1 MLDEY
6 EKKRDFG
13 RTPEP
18 PPGDAPGD
26 AGALTFVVQKHAAR
40 RLHYDFRLE
49 LDGVL
54 KSWAVPKGPSLDPTD
69 KRLAVLV
76 EDHPLDY
83 ASFEGVIPRG
93 EYGAGQ
99 VIVWDAGTYSPDEGG
114 RLSSDDRAEA
124 AERTRAGLAR
134 GKLSFTL
141 RGEKMQGSWTLVK
154 SRIGEKEWLLI
165 KHEDEFADPQG
176 DLLADGR
183 SVRTG
188 RTVEDL
194 GAALG
199 EPAAPAGASTPPDLR
214 ATLEGVP
221 GARRG
226 PFPRP
231 YAPMLPSL
239 ASKPFSHPDW
249 VFEPKLDG
257 VRALAFVQGGRA
269 RLLARSGIETT
280 GQYPVLA
287 AEIGRGFRGDV
298 ILDGEIVA
306 LDDDGRPSFHRL
318 AHRIHLQAEVDVR
331 RAEAEIPLVYYAFDL
346 LYLDG
351 YDLRSV
357 PLERRKRLLEE
368 QLGAAGFGRIVLLPH
383 FEGDGEIAFH
393 AAVEHGFE
401 GVVAKRRGSAYETGR
416 RSPRW
421 LKVKGTSTE
430 DFVIGA
436 YSRGTGNRADTFGA
450 LLVGTIGANDQLE
463 YVAHVGTGFDD
474 RLLRELLAQLEPL
487 QSPTC
492 PFTVQPP
499 LKGPTT
505 WVQPVLVAEVKYD
518 QRTPDGSI
526 RSPVFVRLRPDKLP
540 QEAMGSDAEPVEPA
554 AVAVLTDESG
564 TEEAVDR
571 ASTPP
576 LHAETEPE
584 TCAGRGAG
592 SEAGSPVPLDYGAG
606 SLGTSTQD
614 ALDQLAQAGNNLLLE
629 VGGQRI
635 GLTNLDKE
643 LWPATERRALTKRD
657 LIAYYAAMAP
667 YLLPHLRDRP
677 LTLIRLPNGIGGQ
690 RFYQKHGEEL
700 PEFVEMVRHYS
711 KQVSGDQDY
720 LLCNNLPTLLWLG
733 QVAAI
738 ELHSS
743 YCRINPE
750 PDAQHL
756 SKVYAGSRENYM
768 RSLLNFPDF
777 VVFDLDPYIYAGTEA
792 PGEEP
797 QLNREAFAKTSE
809 TALWLKEIL
818 DGLSLRG
825 FLKTTGRTGLHIY
838 VPIRRDLDYDASR
851 ALAESIT
858 GYLARSHPTDVT
870 VEWSVP
876 RRTGRVFADY
886 NQNARAKT
894 LASIYSPRGT
904 PEASVSVPLG
914 WDELG
919 RVYPTD
925 FTILDV
931 PERLRQLGD
940 LWAGILDAKHDLKAL
955 ADRVP

>member
-1 MLDEY
+1 MLDDY

-18 PPGDAPGD
+18 PPGDAPDGR
-26 AGALTFVVQKHAAR
+26 GSLTFVVQKHAAR

-54 KSWAVPKGPSLDPTD
+54 KSWAVPKGPSLDPAD

-114 RLSSDDRAEA
+114 RLSFEDRAEA
-124 AERTRAGLAR
+124 AERARAALAR

-141 RGEKMQGSWTLVK
+141 RGEKLQGSWTLVK

-165 KHEDEFADPQG
+165 KHEDGFGDPQA

-183 SVRTG
+183 SVQSG

-194 GAALG
+194 GAALL
-199 EPAAPAGASTPPDLR
+199 EPAAAAVGSTPPNLS

-231 YAPMLPSL
+231 FAPMLPSL

-249 VFEPKLDG
+249 IFEPKLDG
-257 VRALAFVQGGRA
+257 VRALAFVQGSRA
-269 RLLARSGIETT
+269 LLLARSGIETT

-287 AEIGRGFRGDV
+287 TELGRHFRRDV

-357 PLERRKRLLEE
+357 PLERRKGLLEE
-368 QLGAAGFGRIVLLPH
+368 QFGAAGFGRIVLLPH
-383 FEGDGEIAFH
+383 FVGDGEIAFH
-393 AAVEHGFE
+393 AAVAHGFE
-401 GVVAKRRGSAYETGR
+401 GVVAKRRGSPYEAGR
-416 RSPRW
+416 RSRRW

-430 DFVIGA
+430 DFVVGG

-450 LLVGTIGANDQLE
+450 LLVGAFGAHDQLE

-474 RLLRELLAQLEPL
+474 RLLRELLARLEPL

-505 WVQPVLVAEVKYD
+505 WVRPELVAEVKYD

-540 QEAMGSDAEPVEPA
+540 REATGSDAEPVEPGTV
-554 AVAVLTDESG
+554 VAD
-564 TEEAVDR
+564 
-571 ASTPP
+571 
-576 LHAETEPE
+576 
-584 TCAGRGAG
+584 G
-592 SEAGSPVPLDYGAG
+592 SENAVFTPVLPQGWADGRSEGLVPAPEAAAPNAVPALHE
-606 SLGTSTQD
+606 S
-614 ALDQLAQAGNNLLLE
+614 AIEEILDQLAQAGSSLLLE
-629 VGGQRI
+629 IEGQRI

-643 LWPATERRALTKRD
+643 LWPATERHALTKRD
-657 LIAYYAAMAP
+657 LIAYYAAMAS
-667 YLLPHLRDRP
+667 YLLSHLRDRP

-690 RFYQKHGEEL
+690 RFYQKHGDEL

-711 KQVSGDQDY
+711 KQVDGDQDY

-756 SKVYAGSRENYM
+756 SRVYAGSRENYM

-777 VVFDLDPYIYAGTEA
+777 VVFDLDPYIYAGTEG

-809 TALWLKEIL
+809 TALWLKEVL

-858 GYLARSHPTDVT
+858 GYLARSHPADVT

-876 RRTGRVFADY
+876 RRTGKVFADY

-894 LASIYSPRGT
+894 LASIYSPRAT
-904 PEASVSVPLG
+904 PEASVSVPLS

-919 RVYPTD
+919 HVYPTN

-931 PERLRQLGD
+931 PERLRQIGD

-955 ADRVP
+955 AERVP